1 MPPQKVA
8 CKLCN
13 LRRVKCDRMPGFP
26 CSNCRVAGADC
37 ELIDSR
43 RGKYTRTVTRRPRER
58 ERERTSPSPSQQPSA
73 STASSS
79 TTTEPSTSTTKP
91 RSSNRY
97 VSPSLSEVA
106 VHRDSPND
114 AGKVVYMGDSAN
126 FKYVLHEVGD
136 PFSTDSSGGAS
147 ASARHSRFWG
157 DTLQKSMLD
166 RLDRYTQSAIHN
178 LRAEDEEI
186 LRSAG
191 AFALPRKDLSDAL
204 VDVFMRRSFPAFPLF
219 PHDDFMYKYTDGS
232 LSPLLLSAVYM
243 VATFHAPETLLHEAG
258 FASRYHASMTFYR
271 RAKVLYDAD
280 YETDGICT
288 LQATI
293 LMSNWWA
300 GPVEQKDTW
309 FWLGVAAGLA
319 QALGMHR
326 AKSYD
331 MLPKATQRVWRRT
344 WWVLYINDIHHAAVY
359 GRPPHIH
366 PSFCDIAPLREGDF
380 ELDAPGPSPSSST
393 GTSTALEGSYE
404 GRLYL
409 IHLADLITRVG
420 ECLVSKLSS
429 SPHTETNQTSYDKL
443 LQWKETLPP
452 RFREIPSLITPET
465 GFWPAM
471 IHLYY
476 CDYQI
481 VFYRM
486 LSETPVTVGLSSPL
500 FEAAAR
506 VSRLLEDLVAS
517 GTLHHAPFL
526 ILPSCFA
533 SIVVHASNIRR
544 GERDVRTISE
554 HRAALA
560 MHVLDRFQDM
570 YPIAIWTRYL
580 LDGLLRLSIGQAQG
594 QGQREAGGGD
604 GDGDGG
610 NGEGGGE
617 EGVVSSPVP
626 VQAQLPSQSYG
637 GPVMT
642 GVTMGVGPQMG
653 GGQMGP
659 GIGRGLYMA
668 QPTGTAA
675 SFERSISMHD
685 VPGYAGTPGSGPGG
699 STSLPTP
706 EGIATG
712 KTGTESEGGFTTAS
726 AAAASA
732 SGVEQMSASAAV
744 LEYWNENRLAGVPM
758 PALYP
763 FSNMLEDA
771 GVDPDTCFGGWSMN
785 PGGLE

>member
-1 MPPQKVA
+1 
-8 CKLCN
+8 
-13 LRRVKCDRMPGFP
+13 
-26 CSNCRVAGADC
+26 
-37 ELIDSR
+37 
-43 RGKYTRTVTRRPRER
+43 
-58 ERERTSPSPSQQPSA
+58 
-73 STASSS
+73 
-79 TTTEPSTSTTKP
+79 
-91 RSSNRY
+91 
-97 VSPSLSEVA
+97 
-106 VHRDSPND
+106 
-114 AGKVVYMGDSAN
+114 MGDSAN

-136 PFSTDSSGGAS
+136 PFSTDPSTN

-157 DTLQKSMLD
+157 DTLQKSMIE

-178 LRAEDEEI
+178 LRREDEEI
-186 LRSAG
+186 LRSIG
-191 AFALPRKDLSDAL
+191 AFALPQKDISDAL
-204 VDVFMRRSFPAFPLF
+204 LEVFMRCSFPAFPIF
-219 PHDDFMYKYTDGS
+219 PHDEFRHKYTDGS

-243 VATFHAPETLLHEAG
+243 VATFHAPEALLHEAG
-258 FASRYHASMTFYR
+258 FMSRYHASMTFYR
-271 RAKVLYDAD
+271 RAKALYDVD

-331 MLPKATQRVWRRT
+331 MLPKATQRVWRRI
-344 WWVLYINDIHHAAVY
+344 WWVLYINNIHHAAVY

-366 PSFCDIAPLREGDF
+366 PSFCDIAPLREDDF
-380 ELDAPGPSPSSST
+380 DLDAPGPSPSPGT
-393 GTSTALEGSYE
+393 GIGTGAGVEGSYE

-429 SPHTETNQTSYDKL
+429 SPHTETNQTSYNKL

-452 RFREIPSLITPET
+452 RFREIPSLITPEN

-500 FEAAAR
+500 FEAAGR
-506 VSRLLEDLVAS
+506 VSRILEDLVAS
-517 GTLHHAPFL
+517 GTLHNAPFL
-526 ILPSCFA
+526 ILPAIFA

-544 GERDVRTISE
+544 GERDVRTVSK
-554 HRAALA
+554 HRAGLA

-580 LDGLLRLSIGQAQG
+580 LDGLLRLSMGQQ
-594 QGQREAGGGD
+594 EAGED
-604 GDGDGG
+604 GS
-610 NGEGGGE
+610 GGG
-617 EGVVSSPVP
+617 GGMVSPPVTVP
-626 VQAQLPSQSYG
+626 MATPAPYG
-637 GPVMT
+637 GPVA
-642 GVTMGVGPQMG
+642 VAAQMG
-653 GGQMGP
+653 MGGQMG
-659 GIGRGLYMA
+659 GQIDMGVGGGTRGPYM
-668 QPTGTAA
+668 QPTT
-675 SFERSISMHD
+675 SFERNMSMHD
-685 VPGYAGTPGSGPGG
+685 MSDYAGTPVSVPGSGSVPGG

-712 KTGTESEGGFTTAS
+712 TTGTAESEGGFTTAS
-726 AAAASA
+726 APSAASMSAPAAA
-732 SGVEQMSASAAV
+732 
-744 LEYWNENRLAGVPM
+744 LEYWSENRLAGVPV
-758 PALYP
+758 LFP
-763 FSNMLEDA
+763 FNNMLEDA

-785 PGGLE
+785 PGVIE